1 MGRIKTRVYEIV
13 SSAQEG
19 DQVSFWFDMVIIGF
33 IILSVGELILV
44 TIPGMLIRHFW
55 IFAAIELV
63 TAVVF
68 SIEYFLRMWSCT
80 ADDRYQKPV
89 AGRIRYA
96 LTPLVLI
103 DLISILPYYLPFLIP
118 GANFAFLRTLRVFR
132 FFKLGRY
139 SRSFRIMIKVLERN
153 KESLLGTGFI
163 IMVVLVIAA
172 SLMYQIEFSAQPEVF
187 SSIPEAMWWGIVTIA
202 TIGYGDMVP
211 ITPMG
216 KALGFVI
223 SLIGIGLFAL
233 PAGILAS
240 GFSEV
245 IKEEQQKK
253 KGEQDESANDVST
266 DVPGEYT
273 ICPHCGREIR
283 PEDLKK

>member
-1 MGRIKTRVYEIV
+1 MGRIKTRVFEIV
-13 SSAQEG
+13 SSAKE
-19 DQVSFWFDMVIIGF
+19 DDKTSLWFDMLIIF
-33 IILSVGELILV
+33 LILISVGELILV
-44 TIPGMLIRHFW
+44 TVPGMLFRHFW
-55 IFAAIELV
+55 LFATIEIV
-63 TAVVF
+63 TAVAF
-68 SIEYFLRMWSCT
+68 TIEYLLRMWSCT
-80 ADDRYQKPV
+80 VDDHYKKPII
-89 AGRIRYA
+89 GRIRYA

-103 DLISILPYYLPFLIP
+103 DLISILPYYIPFLIP
-118 GANFAFLRTLRVFR
+118 GANVTFLRTLRVFR

-139 SRSFRIMIKVLERN
+139 SRSFQLMIKVLERN
-153 KESLLGTGFI
+153 RESLLGTVFI
-163 IMVVLVIAA
+163 IMVVLIIAA
-172 SLMYQIEFSAQPEVF
+172 SLMYQIEFTAQPEVF

-223 SLIGIGLFAL
+223 SLVGIGLFAL

-245 IKEEQQKK
+245 IKEEEEEKK
-253 KGEQDESANDVST
+253 KKNSEQYHNT
-266 DVPGEYT
+266 TNEYD

-283 PEDLKK
+283 PEDRQK

>member
-1 MGRIKTRVYEIV
+1 MGRIKKRVFEIV

-19 DQVSFWFDMVIIGF
+19 DQTSFWFDMVIIGF
-33 IILSVGELILV
+33 IILSVVELILV
-44 TIPGMLIRHFW
+44 TVPGMLARFFW
-55 IFAAIELV
+55 AFIAVEIV

-68 SIEYFLRMWSCT
+68 TIEYILRMWSCT
-80 ADDRYQKPV
+80 ADVRYQKPV
-89 AGRIRYA
+89 TGRIRYA

-103 DLISILPYYLPFLIP
+103 DLISILPYYLPLLIP

-153 KESLLGTGFI
+153 RESLLGTVFI
-163 IMVVLVIAA
+163 IMVVLIIAA
-172 SLMYQIEFSAQPEVF
+172 ALMYQIEFSAQPEVF

-211 ITPMG
+211 VTPMG

-240 GFSEV
+240 GYSEV
-245 IKEEQQKK
+245 IGEEQENNKK
-253 KGEQDESANDVST
+253 QNQEISQNTKS
-266 DVPGEYT
+266 EYE

-283 PEDLKK
+283 PEDRLK

>member
-1 MGRIKTRVYEIV
+1 MGRIKARIFEIV
-13 SSAQEG
+13 SSAKEG
-19 DQVSFWFDMVIIGF
+19 DRTSFWFDMVIICL
-33 IILSVGELILV
+33 ILISVGELILASV
-44 TIPGMLIRHFW
+44 PGMLFRYFW
-55 IFAAIELV
+55 IFAIIEIV
-63 TAVVF
+63 TAVAF
-68 SIEYFLRMWSCT
+68 AIEYILRMWSCT
-80 ADDRYQKPV
+80 ADEQYQKPI

-118 GANFAFLRTLRVFR
+118 GANVTFLRTLRVFR

-139 SRSFRIMIKVLERN
+139 SRSFRLMIKVLERN
-153 KESLLGTGFI
+153 RESLLGTVFI

-172 SLMYQIEFSAQPEVF
+172 SLMYQIETAAQPEIF

-223 SLIGIGLFAL
+223 SLVGIGLFAL

-245 IKEEQQKK
+245 IKEEEEVKK
-253 KGEQDESANDVST
+253 KLNQEKYTNST
-266 DVPGEYT
+266 SEYD

-283 PEDLKK
+283 QEDRQK

>member
-19 DQVSFWFDMVIIGF
+19 DRISFWFDMAIIGF
-33 IILSVGELILV
+33 IMLSVVELVLATV
-44 TIPGMLIRHFW
+44 PGMLIRHLWLF
-55 IFAAIELV
+55 FAVEII

-80 ADDRYQKPV
+80 ADPRYQKPV

-103 DLISILPYYLPFLIP
+103 DLISILPYYLPLIIP

-153 KESLLGTGFI
+153 RESLFGTVFI
-163 IMVVLVIAA
+163 IMVVLIIAA
-172 SLMYQIEFSAQPEVF
+172 ALMYQIEFSAQPEVF
-187 SSIPEAMWWGIVTIA
+187 SSIPESMWWGIVTIA

-245 IKEEQQKK
+245 IKEEEEKR
-253 KGEQDESANDVST
+253 KGTTSRQTGTST
-266 DVPGEYT
+266 DEYQ

-283 PEDLKK
+283 PEDRQK

>member
-1 MGRIKTRVYEIV
+1 MGRIKTRVFEIV
-13 SSAQEG
+13 SSAKEG
-19 DQVSFWFDMVIIGF
+19 DRTSFLFDMVIIGF
-33 IILSVGELILV
+33 IILSVGELIIAS
-44 TIPGMLIRHFW
+44 IPGMIIRYFW
-55 IFAAIELV
+55 VFVAVEIL

-68 SIEYFLRMWSCT
+68 SIEYILRMWSCT
-80 ADDRYQKPV
+80 VDERYQNPIS
-89 AGRIRYA
+89 GRIRFA

-103 DLISILPYYLPFLIP
+103 DLVSILPYYLTILIP
-118 GANFAFLRTLRVFR
+118 GANVTFLRTLRVFR

-139 SRSFRIMIKVLERN
+139 SRSFGIMIKVLERK
-153 KESLLGTGFI
+153 KESLVGTVFI
-163 IMVVLVIAA
+163 IMVVLIIAA
-172 SLMYQIEFSAQPEVF
+172 SLMYRIEYTAQPEVF

-216 KALGFVI
+216 KGLGFVI

-245 IKEEQQKK
+245 IKEEEERK
-253 KGEQDESANDVST
+253 EQEKTEKSGIST
-266 DVPGEYT
+266 DDYE

-283 PEDLKK
+283 PEDKQK

>member
-1 MGRIKTRVYEIV
+1 MGRIKKRVFEIV
-13 SSAQEG
+13 SSAKEG
-19 DQVSFWFDMVIIGF
+19 DRTSFWFDMMIIGL
-33 IILSVGELILV
+33 IILSVAELVIAS
-44 TIPGMLIRHFW
+44 IPGMLFHHFW
-55 IFAAIELV
+55 GFVAIEIL

-68 SIEYFLRMWSCT
+68 TIEYILRMWSCT
-80 ADDRYQKPV
+80 VDERYQKPIS
-89 AGRIRYA
+89 GRIRYA
-96 LTPLVLI
+96 LTPFVLI
-103 DLISILPYYLPFLIP
+103 DLISIMPYYLTLLIP
-118 GANFAFLRTLRVFR
+118 GVNVTFLRTLRVFR

-139 SRSFRIMIKVLERN
+139 SRSFQIMIKVLERN
-153 KESLLGTGFI
+153 KESLLGTVFI
-163 IMVVLVIAA
+163 IMVVLIIAA

-211 ITPMG
+211 ITPLG

-223 SLIGIGLFAL
+223 SLVGIGLFAL

-245 IKEEQQKK
+245 LKEEEERKQQKNQK
-253 KGEQDESANDVST
+253 KFPKNT
-266 DVPGEYT
+266 PEYQ

-283 PEDLKK
+283 PEDRQK

>member
-1 MGRIKTRVYEIV
+1 MGRIKKRIFEIV

-19 DQVSFWFDMVIIGF
+19 DQASFWFDMVIIGF
-33 IILSVGELILV
+33 IILSVVELILV
-44 TIPGMLIRHFW
+44 TVPGMLGRFFW
-55 IFAAIELV
+55 AFVAVEIV

-68 SIEYFLRMWSCT
+68 TIEYILRMWSCT
-80 ADDRYQKPV
+80 ADVRYQKPV
-89 AGRIRYA
+89 TGRIRYA

-103 DLISILPYYLPFLIP
+103 DLISILPYYLPLLIP

-139 SRSFRIMIKVLERN
+139 SRSFRNMIKVLERN
-153 KESLLGTGFI
+153 RESLLGTVFI
-163 IMVVLVIAA
+163 IMVVLIIAA
-172 SLMYQIEFSAQPEVF
+172 ALMYQIEYAAQPEVF

-211 ITPMG
+211 VTPMG

-240 GFSEV
+240 GYSEV
-245 IKEEQQKK
+245 IREEQEDEKK
-253 KGEQDESANDVST
+253 QNQEISQNDTS
-266 DVPGEYT
+266 EYE

-283 PEDLKK
+283 PQDRQK

>member
-1 MGRIKTRVYEIV
+1 MGRIKKRVYEIV

-19 DQVSFWFDMVIIGF
+19 DRTSFWFDMVIIGF
-33 IILSVGELILV
+33 IMLSVAELVLV
-44 TIPGMLIRHFW
+44 TVPGMLIRHFW
-55 IFAAIELV
+55 IFAAIEII

-80 ADDRYQKPV
+80 ADPHYQKPV
-89 AGRIRYA
+89 SGRIRYA

-103 DLISILPYYLPFLIP
+103 DLVSILPYYLPFLIP
-118 GANFAFLRTLRVFR
+118 GANFTFLRTLRVFR

-139 SRSFRIMIKVLERN
+139 SRSFRVMIKVIERN
-153 KESLLGTGFI
+153 KESLLGTVFI
-163 IMVVLVIAA
+163 IMVVLIIAA
-172 SLMYQIEFSAQPEVF
+172 ALMYQIEFSAQPEVF

-245 IKEEQQKK
+245 IKEEEEKRKEKK
-253 KGEQDESANDVST
+253 SRKT
-266 DVPGEYT
+266 DPSKEKYQ

-283 PEDLKK
+283 PEDRHK

>member
-1 MGRIKTRVYEIV
+1 MGRIKTRVFEIV
-13 SSAQEG
+13 SSAKEG
-19 DQVSFWFDMVIIGF
+19 DRTSFWFDMMIIFF
-33 IILSVGELILV
+33 IILSVGELILAS
-44 TIPGMLIRHFW
+44 IPGMLIRHFW
-55 IFAAIELV
+55 GFITIEIL
-63 TAVVF
+63 TAVIF

-80 ADDRYQKPV
+80 EDERYQKPIT
-89 AGRIRYA
+89 GRIRYA

-103 DLISILPYYLPFLIP
+103 DLISILPYYLVFLIP
-118 GANFAFLRTLRVFR
+118 GANVAFLRTLRVFR
-132 FFKLGRY
+132 FFKIGRY

-153 KESLLGTGFI
+153 KESMLGTVFI

-172 SLMYQIEFSAQPEVF
+172 SLMYQIEFAAQPEVF

-223 SLIGIGLFAL
+223 SLVGIGLFAL

-245 IKEEQQKK
+245 IKEEHEEKMKQNP
-253 KGEQDESANDVST
+253 EVSSNNSS
-266 DVPGEYT
+266 EYE

-283 PEDLKK
+283 PEDRHK

>member
-1 MGRIKTRVYEIV
+1 MGRIKKRVFEIV
-13 SSAQEG
+13 SSAKEG
-19 DQVSFWFDMVIIGF
+19 DRTSLLFDMVIICL
-33 IILSVGELILV
+33 IMLSVAELVLASV
-44 TIPGMLIRHFW
+44 PGMLDHYFW
-55 IFAAIELV
+55 LFVIVEIV

-68 SIEYFLRMWSCT
+68 SIEYILRMWSCT
-80 ADDRYQKPV
+80 ADERYKKPL

-103 DLISILPYYLPFLIP
+103 DLISILPYYLTLLIP
-118 GANFAFLRTLRVFR
+118 GVNVTFLRTLRVFR

-139 SRSFRIMIKVLERN
+139 SRSFQIMIRVLKRN
-153 KESLLGTGFI
+153 SEALLGTVFI
-163 IMVVLVIAA
+163 IMVVLIIAA
-172 SLMYQIEFSAQPEVF
+172 SLMYQIEYTAQPEVF

-211 ITPMG
+211 ITPEG
-216 KALGFVI
+216 KVLGFVI
-223 SLIGIGLFAL
+223 SLVGIGLFAL

-245 IKEEQQKK
+245 IKEDEEKK
-253 KGEQDESANDVST
+253 KRKKAENYCIVTPEF
-266 DVPGEYT
+266 E

-283 PEDLKK
+283 PEDKKD